1 MLKSVPLYPYTTD
14 ASVECYKKR
23 LKSYEEDIKQI
34 SSWSN
39 NHNNFPVIIAGV
51 AFKLENIDPNF
62 SCFNPLTMSILAIHR
77 NRLQETVSMLT

>member
-1 MLKSVPLYPYTTD
+1 M
-14 ASVECYKKR
+14 KK
-23 LKSYEEDIKQI
+23 I
-34 SSWSN
+34 SN
-39 NHNNFPVIIAGV
+39 KFHHGAITIIIFPVIIAGV